1 MYLTRPHTQTG
12 SMTDTIARPTVPTRA
27 PGAPRPLRHRL
38 VRLAEAATTPLLPD
52 DYLDLFHP
60 LRSGT
65 ALRGKVLEVI
75 PETRDAATLVIRPG
89 ADWAGHV
96 PGQYVRIGID
106 VDGVR
111 QWRAYSLTHG
121 PRRDRNISITVK
133 AVPGGTVS
141 PYLVHRT
148 RPGTLVHLEQATGD
162 FVLPPSMVEPV
173 ETSVTGTKLLFV
185 TAGSGVTPVI
195 GMLRNLFP
203 STDEGVVGLDKLDDR
218 DGHGLDVVVVH
229 VAPSEPDSIFLRD
242 LSALD
247 AAGAIRLVARY
258 DDVHGLLDVARLA
271 DLVPDLAERTT
282 YACGPG
288 GLLDALE
295 EHHAG
300 VGLPLFTEQFR
311 PAVIEAGEGGRV
323 TFGRSGA
330 TVDADGATPI
340 LVAGEDAGV
349 LMPSGCRMGVC
360 YSCVV
365 PLKEGAVR
373 DLRSGDLT
381 TAVPGETNPDGVLVQ
396 TCINAAAGPCTF
408 DL

>member
-1 MYLTRPHTQTG
+1 MPTLTLRR
-12 SMTDTIARPTVPTRA
+12 IAE
-27 PGAPRPLRHRL
+27 
-38 VRLAEAATTPLLPD
+38 LAVTPLVPD
-52 DYLDLFHP
+52 DYLDLFSP
-60 LRSGT
+60 LRRG
-65 ALRGKVLEVI
+65 AQLRGRVVEVV

-96 PGQYVRIGID
+96 PGQYVRIGVD

-121 PRRDRNISITVK
+121 PRPDGNISVTVK
-133 AVPGGTVS
+133 AVPDGTVS

-148 RPGTLVHLEQATGD
+148 RPGTLLHLEQATGD
-162 FVLPPSMVEPV
+162 FVLPDLSTP
-173 ETSVTGTKLLFV
+173 TKLLFV

-203 STDEGVVGLDKLDDR
+203 STDDGVLGFDRLNHRMGLDQR
-218 DGHGLDVVVVH
+218 GGRGLDIVVVH

-242 LSALD
+242 LKALD
-247 AAGAIRLVARY
+247 RAGAIHLVPRY
-258 DDVHGLLDVARLA
+258 DDVHGLLDMADLA
-271 DLVPDLAERTT
+271 TLVPDLVERTT

-295 EHHAG
+295 AHHERAG
-300 VGLPLFTEQFR
+300 LALQTEQFR
-311 PAVIEAGEGGRV
+311 ASTVVAGEGGTVTFARTGAVVEADGTTPVLEAGEG
-323 TFGRSGA
+323 
-330 TVDADGATPI
+330 
-340 LVAGEDAGV
+340 AGV

-360 YSCVV
+360 YSCVT
-365 PLKEGAVR
+365 PLLSGAVR

-381 TAVPGETNPDGVLVQ
+381 TAVPGETDPGGVLVQ

-408 DL
+408 DR